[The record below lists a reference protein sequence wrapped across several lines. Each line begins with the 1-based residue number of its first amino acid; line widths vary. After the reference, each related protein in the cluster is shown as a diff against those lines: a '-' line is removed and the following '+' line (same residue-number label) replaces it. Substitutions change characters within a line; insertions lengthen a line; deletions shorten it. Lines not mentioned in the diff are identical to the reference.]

1 MGQKLLAGYL
11 LGLYKEVGICFIS
24 YGIYK
29 GMRTVENIVSYMAQ
43 N

>member
-1 MGQKLLAGYL
+1 MGQRLLAGYL
-11 LGLYKEVGICFIS
+11 LGFCKEVVIS
-24 YGIYK
+24 YGVYK

>member
-1 MGQKLLAGYL
+1 MGQKILTGYL
-11 LGLYKEVGICFIS
+11 LGLCKEVVICFIS

-29 GMRTVENIVSYMAQ
+29 GVRTVENIVSYMAQ